1 MPLRAPFLVVNKIA
15 PLDYLESEIE
25 TGGPGWGF

>member
-1 MPLRAPFLVVNKIA
+1 MSLKALFLVVDKIA
-15 PLDYLESEIE
+15 RLDYLESEIE